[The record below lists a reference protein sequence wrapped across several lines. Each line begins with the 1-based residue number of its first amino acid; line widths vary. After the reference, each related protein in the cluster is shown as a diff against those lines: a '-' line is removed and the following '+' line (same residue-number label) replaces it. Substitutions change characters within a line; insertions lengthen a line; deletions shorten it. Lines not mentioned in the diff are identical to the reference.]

1 MQKVAIIKKHS
12 IVAGLTVTLIGK
24 LEGYSIVSD

>member
-12 IVAGLTVTLIGK
+12 IVAGLTVTLVT
-24 LEGYSIVSD
+24 VSAI